1 MGRRTTYRKKYLPI
15 IVEMARN
22 HHTDKEIYARL
33 RISHDT
39 FYTWLKKFPELAEAL
54 EAAKEKPIREVE
66 AAFFKRALGYTTQVR
81 EIEIDPRD
89 PQREK
94 ILSVKVKD
102 VERPPSVPAGM
113 FILANKLASEYKV
126 RQSIEYS
133 GKVGIKHYIAVSPD
147 QWDEAIDVE
156 GKEILPGGNGG
167 QKQITGGSGEGAA

>member
-22 HHTDKEIYARL
+22 RHTDKEIYARL

-39 FYTWLKKFPELAEAL
+39 FYAWLKKFPELAEAL
-54 EAAKEKPIREVE
+54 AAAKEKPIREVE

-81 EIEIDPRD
+81 EIEIDPSD

-102 VERPPSVPAGM
+102 IERPPSVPAGM
-113 FILANKLASEYKV
+113 FILANKLAGEYKN
-126 RQSIEYS
+126 RQSHEIS
-133 GKVGIKHYIAVSPD
+133 GQVGIKTYVGWTPD
-147 QWDEAIDVE
+147 EWDAIDVE
-156 GKEILPGGNGG
+156 GKEVLPGGNGG
-167 QKQITGGSGEGAA
+167 QKQITSGNRGGAA